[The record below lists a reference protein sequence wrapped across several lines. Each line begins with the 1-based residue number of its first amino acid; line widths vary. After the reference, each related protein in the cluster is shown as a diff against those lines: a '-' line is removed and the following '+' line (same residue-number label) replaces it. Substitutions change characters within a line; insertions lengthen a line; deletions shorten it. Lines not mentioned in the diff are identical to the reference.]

1 MQYALLTVL
10 FIFGTI
16 EFQEK
21 KKPEPKPDPSLARV
35 EDVAGLPRVLII
47 GDSISMGYT
56 LPVRKLL
63 KDKANVHRISENGGP
78 TTNGIAKFEK
88 WLTVNGSRQW
98 DVIHFNWGLHDLKVT
113 SNGHQV
119 SPEDYEK
126 NLRQLVKQLKA
137 TGARLICA
145 TTTPVPEGKLSPLRK
160 SEDVQKYNVI
170 AQKIMTEEGVVINDL
185 YTACLPELKNWQR
198 PVNVHF
204 TDNGSQALAEI
215 VAGKIANELKRKP

>member
-1 MQYALLTVL
+1 MQYALLFVL
-10 FIFGTI
+10 FIFGKM
-16 EFQEK
+16 EVQEK

-35 EDVAGLPRVLII
+35 DDVAGLPRVLII

-56 LPVRKLL
+56 MPVRKLL

-78 TTNGIAKFEK
+78 TTNGIAKLEK

-113 SNGHQV
+113 ANGHQV

-137 TGARLICA
+137 TGARLIWA
-145 TTTPVPEGKLSPLRK
+145 TTTPVPEGKLNPPRK
-160 SEDVQKYNVI
+160 TEDVLQYNAI
-170 AQKIMTEEGVVINDL
+170 AHKIMASEGVAINDL
-185 YTACLPELKNWQR
+185 FTACLPELKNWQR
-198 PVNVHF
+198 PANVHF
-204 TDNGSQALAEI
+204 TDKGSQALAGI
-215 VAGKIANELKRKP
+215 VAAKIAAELHRQK